1 MIQPRPEPRK
11 TPASSFFTFTLVFV
25 FGTTFAIVL
34 NLLSLGLFFWVFL
47 LTFGIALVG
56 FAHYIL
62 WGHDLSNQ
70 VSEEH
75 EAFLRQQARE
85 REDQEG
91 WRA

>member
-1 MIQPRPEPRK
+1 MIQPRPEPPK
-11 TPASSFFTFTLVFV
+11 SSASSLFTFTLVFV
-25 FGTTFAIVL
+25 LGTTFAVLL
-34 NLLSLGLFFWVFL
+34 NLLSLGLFFWVFV
-47 LTFGIALVG
+47 LTFAIALIG

-70 VSEEH
+70 VSEER
-75 EAFLRQQARE
+75 ETFLRQQARE